1 MSSAQPLIHPFTIGG
16 VTLASNLILAPMAGV
31 TDGPF
36 RFLCQGLGVGLTVS
50 ELASS
55 RAILRG
61 NRKTIEM
68 LAFQAEVRPFAAQI
82 FGADPDTM
90 AEAARKV
97 EAMGVAD
104 MIDINMGC
112 PVAKV
117 VKTGAGAALSKTPE
131 LASRIIRAVRDAVRL
146 PVTVKFRL
154 GWTDNTINVREFTR
168 MAVDSGASAVCVH
181 ARTRQA
187 GYSGTAQ
194 WQYLEGLQSLCG
206 SIPFIANGDLTIRED
221 LLRVHEISGC
231 TAFMIGRGAMGR
243 PWIFSELVQGRA
255 TLSAE
260 ERYHVFREHL
270 VEMLMEHG
278 HKGVPLFRVHLF
290 SYLKGGANAAH
301 IRRHLAEER
310 DPGRVLE
317 LGRSFFYGEPLP
329 VPPEAA

>member
-1 MSSAQPLIHPFTIGG
+1 
-16 VTLASNLILAPMAGV
+16 MAGV

-61 NRKTIEM
+61 NRKTLEM
-68 LAFQAEVRPFAAQI
+68 LAFQAEIRPFAAQI
-82 FGADPDTM
+82 FGADPETM
-90 AEAARKV
+90 AEAARRV
-97 EAMGVAD
+97 EALGVAD

-131 LASRIIRAVRDAVRL
+131 LASRIIRAVRNAVRL

-168 MAVDSGASAVCVH
+168 MAVDSGAAAICVH

-187 GYSGTAQ
+187 MYSGAAQ
-194 WQYLEGLQSLCG
+194 WHLLEGLQSLCG
-206 SIPFIANGDLTIRED
+206 DIPFIANGDLTTGDD
-221 LLRVHEISGC
+221 LARVHEISGC
-231 TAFMIGRGAMGR
+231 SAFMIGRGALGR
-243 PWIFSELVQGRA
+243 PWIFSELVQNKPSPG
-255 TLSAE
+255 SD
-260 ERYHVFREHL
+260 ERYQIFREHL
-270 VEMLMEHG
+270 IEMLMEHG

-301 IRRHLAEER
+301 LRKHLAEER

-317 LGRSFFYGEPLP
+317 LGRAFFQGQPLP
-329 VPPEAA
+329 VPSEAA

>member
-1 MSSAQPLIHPFTIGG
+1 MFQPPAPLIHPFSIGG
-16 VTLASNLILAPMAGV
+16 IPLPSNLVLAPMAGV

-61 NRKTIEM
+61 NRKTVEM
-68 LAFQAEVRPFAAQI
+68 LAFQGEVRPFAAQI

-90 AEAARKV
+90 AEAARRV

-117 VKTGAGAALSKTPE
+117 VKTGAGSALMKTPD
-131 LASRIIRAVRDAVRL
+131 LAARVIRAVREAVKV

-154 GWTDNTINVREFTR
+154 GWTEDTINVQEFAR
-168 MAVDSGASAVCVH
+168 MAVDAGAAAICVH

-194 WQYLEGLQSLCG
+194 WQRLEGLQDICG
-206 SIPFIANGDLTIRED
+206 AVPFIANGDLTCRDD
-221 LLRVHEISGC
+221 LARVREISGC
-231 TAFMIGRGAMGR
+231 TAFMIGRGALGR
-243 PWIFSELVQGRA
+243 PWIFSELVQG
-255 TLSAE
+255 TPDPSPG
-260 ERYHVFREHL
+260 ERFRVFREHL
-270 VEMLMEHG
+270 LEMLMEHG
-278 HKGVPLFRVHLF
+278 NKGVPLFRVHLF

-301 IRRHLAEER
+301 LRKYLAEER
-310 DPGRVLE
+310 DPTRVLE
-317 LGRSFFYGEPLP
+317 LGQAFFHGRPLT
-329 VPPEAA
+329 VEAA